1 MFPGIR
7 KRAQGERR
15 PWPLVLLPACVFAV
29 LSGCSWFGSSE
40 VMEPAGP
47 KLAQI
52 VDRLPELEVP
62 TTPAAVP
69 SREEVMLAYRR
80 IYGSM
85 ANPDE
90 DRAIG
95 KRLADL
101 EMSVGEDLDIAGQPE
116 PYQAAISLYESL
128 LEEADG
134 GNQDEILYQL
144 ARAYDLAGQTDRTVG
159 YLDRLI
165 AGYPQSAFA
174 LEARFRRAEIAFSRE
189 QYRQAS
195 EDYAYVVDQGPDTA
209 YWQNANYMR
218 GWALFKIS
226 DLEASLVSF
235 FAVIDSL
242 LPDNKPESL
251 AATDRELLDDSF
263 RVVTLALGYL
273 DGPVSLAEQ
282 MAALQRPHWQY
293 FAYQTLAEDYLERE
307 RFLDSVATWQK
318 FIDENP
324 LDARAPNAHIGMI
337 QTLTEAEF
345 PSEVRPKKEMFVRGY
360 GISSEFWDVHG
371 ETVRAGYIDTLKEYL
386 DELSKVAHAE
396 AQETETRADYLA
408 AASWYEEL
416 VATFPEDPETAEY
429 VFLLGEVYTE
439 AKEFGRAV
447 DAYQRV
453 VREFPDYPRAHEA
466 GYAAILG
473 LAVLVDQAPADEQV
487 LWLHQKID
495 AQIEFAFVFASDPRA
510 PAVQTDAADGLFQ
523 LHEYDRAVELADN
536 LLRTWP
542 DLPWSLR
549 RTDLLVLGHGWF
561 ELGRY
566 ADSERAYRQLLAG
579 ELEEEERSSV
589 RERLLASIYKQGE
602 ASEQNGEMDLA
613 VSHFLRLKEI
623 DPTSELAMQG
633 HYDAVAVTEGTGRI
647 SDAAALLAE
656 FRQNYPDSELGRDTA
671 KRLAAMYEHTGDQTA
686 AAREYVR
693 LASEDADGE
702 VRRQSLY
709 RAAELYLELDDLNNA
724 VVYFK
729 DYAQNYQSPPALQL
743 EAVHNLDLLYQRLG
757 DGESRRYWLTQK
769 IQLHAG
775 LGSSASERATY
786 LAAQAQ
792 YVLAEDER
800 ADFDAVRLTNPL
812 KKSLGRKQKALKR
825 TLQAFEAA
833 AAYQVADFT
842 SASTFQIADLYTSLS
857 TAIMQSERPSGLSP
871 MEQAQYDILLEEQA
885 FPFEEQAISLHEI
898 NMRRSWDGDWDPW
911 IEKSFRELG
920 RLMPA
925 RFDKPEVEV
934 AYVETI
940 H

>member
-1 MFPGIR
+1 MFLQ
-7 KRAQGERR
+7 KRQRAEGTRR
-15 PWPLVLLPACVFAV
+15 SWSLVMLAPCVFAV
-29 LSGCSWFGSSE
+29 LSGCSWFGSSDL
-40 VMEPAGP
+40 MESRGP
-47 KLAQI
+47 KLVQVI
-52 VDRLPELEVP
+52 DRLPELEVP
-62 TTPAAVP
+62 TAPAAAP
-69 SREEVMLAYRR
+69 TREEVMLAYRR
-80 IYGSM
+80 VYGTM
-85 ANPDE
+85 ANPEE

-128 LEEADG
+128 LGQADG
-134 GNQDEILYQL
+134 GDQDEILYQL
-144 ARAYDLAGQTDRTVG
+144 ARAYDLAGQTDKAVG
-159 YLDRLI
+159 YLDQLI
-165 AGYPQSAFA
+165 VGYPQSPFL
-174 LEARFRRAEIAFSRE
+174 LESRFRRAEIAFSRE
-189 QYRQAS
+189 QYRPAS
-195 EDYAYVVDQGPDTA
+195 EDYAFVVDQGPDTP

-226 DLEASLVSF
+226 ELDASLASF
-235 FAVIDSL
+235 FTVIDSL
-242 LPDNKPESL
+242 LPESNPESL

-273 DGPVSLAEQ
+273 DGPVTLAEQ
-282 MAALQRPHWQY
+282 MATLQRPQWQY

-307 RFLDSVATWQK
+307 RFLDSVATWQM

-337 QTLTEAEF
+337 QTLIEADF

-360 GISSEFWDVHG
+360 GIFSEFWDVHG
-371 ETVRAGYIDTLKEYL
+371 ETARAGYIDTLKEYL
-386 DELSKVAHAE
+386 DELSKYAHAE
-396 AQETETRADYLA
+396 AQESGEQADYLA

-439 AKEFGRAV
+439 ADELGRAV

-453 VREFPDYPRAHEA
+453 VREFPDYPRAPEA

-473 LAVLVDQAPADEQV
+473 LDVLVDGAPADEQEI
-487 LWLHQKID
+487 WLHQKID
-495 AQIEFAFVFASDPRA
+495 AQVEFAAVFPLDPRA

-523 LHEYDRAVELADN
+523 LQEYDRAVALADN

-549 RTDLLVLGHGWF
+549 RTGLLVLGHGWF
-561 ELGRY
+561 ELGDY

-579 ELEEEERSSV
+579 ELEEQERDSV

-623 DPTSELAMQG
+623 DPASELAMQG
-633 HYDAVAVTEGTGRI
+633 HYDAVSVTEGAGRI
-647 SDAAALLAE
+647 GEAAALLAE
-656 FRQNYPDSELGRDTA
+656 FRLAYPDSELGRDTA
-671 KRLAAMYEHTGDQTA
+671 KRLAAMYEQTGDQTA

-693 LASEDADGE
+693 LASEDPDEE

-709 RAAELYLELDDLNNA
+709 RAAELYLELDDVNSA

-729 DYAQNYQSPPALQL
+729 DYAQTYRSPPDLQL
-743 EAVHNLDLLYQRLG
+743 EAMHNLDLLYQRLG
-757 DGESRRYWLTQK
+757 DGNSRRYWLAQK
-769 IQLHAG
+769 IQLHAR

-786 LAAQAQ
+786 LAAEAQ
-792 YVLAEDER
+792 YVLAGDER
-800 ADFDAVRLTNPL
+800 AAFDAVRLTNPL
-812 KKSLGRKQKALKR
+812 KKSLQRKQKALKR

-833 AAYQVADFT
+833 ASYQVADFT
-842 SASTFQIADLYTSLS
+842 SASTFQIADLYASLS
-857 TAIMQSERPSGLSP
+857 TAIMQSERPAGLSP
-871 MEQAQYDILLEEQA
+871 MEQEQYDILLEEQA

-911 IEKSFRELG
+911 IEKSFGELG

-925 RFDKPEVEV
+925 RFDKHEVEV
-934 AYVETI
+934 TYVETI